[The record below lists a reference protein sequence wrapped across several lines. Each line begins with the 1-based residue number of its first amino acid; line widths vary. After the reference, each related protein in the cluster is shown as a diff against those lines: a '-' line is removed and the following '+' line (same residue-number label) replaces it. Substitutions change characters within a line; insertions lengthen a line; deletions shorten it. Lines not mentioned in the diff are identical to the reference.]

1 MEWSVLQDFEAV
13 LSVSTLSAVSSVFI
27 DISLSQV
34 PHRVQM
40 SMAQEKTPILSGAI
54 PAFETFMWE
63 WEVLADKHPRLKP
76 WIDVGLEWATEYYT
90 RMDRT
95 DAYIIAMCD

>member
-1 MEWSVLQDFEAV
+1 
-13 LSVSTLSAVSSVFI
+13 
-27 DISLSQV
+27 
-34 PHRVQM
+34 M
-40 SMAQEKTPILSGAI
+40 SMSQEKTPILSGSI

-63 WEVLADKHPRLKP
+63 WEVLAEKHPCLKP

-95 DAYIIAMCD
+95 DAYIIAMRDYTSFYSILTIWLT